1 MYQALYRKYRP
12 QTFDDVVGQQGVTQ
26 TLKNQLQTGRLSHA
40 YLFTGTRGTGK
51 TTCAKILAKAV
62 NCENPQDGNPCNRC
76 AACRSID
83 AGACMDVLE
92 IDAAS
97 NNGVD
102 SVRALRDDAVYTP
115 AEVKKRVYIIDEVHM
130 LSLSAFNALL
140 KIIEEPP
147 EHLLFIL
154 ATTELH
160 KVPATILSRCQ
171 RFAFRRIVPEDI
183 VGRLNYI
190 AYQESIELEPDAA
203 AFLARLADGGL
214 RDAVSLLDQCASAAQ
229 GAVTV
234 DEACKVLGLAGAR
247 QTAALMEA
255 VGRHDAAAALSIF
268 NTQYAEGKDLGAML
282 DELCAVARDLLILRT
297 APQAGIQ
304 MISGICTPQE
314 LRTLQPLLSPGELLR
329 ITAVLRDTAAGFNAS
344 ANRRIDAELCLV
356 RLCEPEASLDAE
368 SLNARLCR
376 VEERLARGVVPVA
389 AAPQAEQAQQE
400 TAAPEESE
408 EPEAAPEPQQ
418 SAPSEAP
425 PGFWP
430 ELVKRLKT
438 TLPLPEQAM
447 FSTQDN
453 APVCG
458 TLHGDL
464 LELRMETEFVR
475 NLINKPE
482 VLQPV
487 ADAATALLGRSVR
500 VRIASGKAEK
510 PNKSFARLVSFGE
523 EHPELVKAFLTA
535 QKQVLD
541 EMDADHAAAVSAT
554 AKATGLEEAAVE
566 EMYGLYDFDMEI
578 KDSDI
583 EAMEKTEKF
592 MEDTG
597 MIENPV
603 DVASLILDVE

>member
-1 MYQALYRKYRP
+1 MYQALYRKWRP
-12 QTFDDVVGQQGVTQ
+12 KTFSEVVGQAHITD
-26 TLKNQLQTGRLSHA
+26 TLQRQVAEGRVGHA

-51 TTCAKILAKAV
+51 TTCARILAKAV
-62 NCENPQDGNPCNRC
+62 NCEHPVDGAPCCQCN
-76 AACRSID
+76 ACRGID
-83 AGACMDVLE
+83 SGMLLDVTEL
-92 IDAAS
+92 DAAS

-102 SVRALRDDAVYTP
+102 QVRALREEAVYTP
-115 AEVKKRVYIIDEVHM
+115 SVLKKRVYIIDEVHM
-130 LSLSAFNALL
+130 LSIAAFNALL
-140 KIIEEPP
+140 KILEEPP

-487 ADAATALLGRSVR
+487 ADAATALLGRPVR

-510 PNKSFARLVSFGE
+510 PNEGFARLVSFGE
-523 EHPELVKAFLTA
+523 EHPELVELK
-535 QKQVLD
+535 
-541 EMDADHAAAVSAT
+541 
-554 AKATGLEEAAVE
+554 
-566 EMYGLYDFDMEI
+566 
-578 KDSDI
+578 
-583 EAMEKTEKF
+583 
-592 MEDTG
+592 
-597 MIENPV
+597 
-603 DVASLILDVE
+603 

>member
-1 MYQALYRKYRP
+1 
-12 QTFDDVVGQQGVTQ
+12 
-26 TLKNQLQTGRLSHA
+26 
-40 YLFTGTRGTGK
+40 
-51 TTCAKILAKAV
+51 
-62 NCENPQDGNPCNRC
+62 
-76 AACRSID
+76 
-83 AGACMDVLE
+83 
-92 IDAAS
+92 
-97 NNGVD
+97 
-102 SVRALRDDAVYTP
+102 
-115 AEVKKRVYIIDEVHM
+115 M

-203 AFLARLADGGL
+203 SFLARLADGGL

-418 SAPSEAP
+418 SAPTEAP

-453 APVCG
+453 APVRG
-458 TLHGDL
+458 TLHGDI

-487 ADAATALLGRSVR
+487 ADAATALLGRPVR

-510 PNKSFARLVSFGE
+510 PNEGFARLVSFGE
-523 EHPELVKAFLTA
+523 EHPELVELK
-535 QKQVLD
+535 
-541 EMDADHAAAVSAT
+541 
-554 AKATGLEEAAVE
+554 
-566 EMYGLYDFDMEI
+566 
-578 KDSDI
+578 
-583 EAMEKTEKF
+583 
-592 MEDTG
+592 
-597 MIENPV
+597 
-603 DVASLILDVE
+603 